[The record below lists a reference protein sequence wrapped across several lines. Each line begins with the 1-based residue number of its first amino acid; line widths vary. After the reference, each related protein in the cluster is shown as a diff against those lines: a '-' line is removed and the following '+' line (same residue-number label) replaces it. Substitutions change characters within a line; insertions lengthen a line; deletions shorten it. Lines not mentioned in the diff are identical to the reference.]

1 MIIGIPKEIMKDEN
15 RVAAIPE
22 TVQKLK
28 SSGFEVV
35 VEQGAGKQAYHADA
49 DYEKA
54 GARIESSAAGL
65 YQRADIILKVKEP
78 MVNRETGTHEID
90 LMKQGTILV
99 TFLHPAAPGNLP
111 MVHRLQGKNI
121 TAFTMDGIPRITR
134 AQRMDALSS
143 MSAVTG
149 YKSVLIAAMRL
160 PVIIPLMGTA
170 IGTLKPARFLIVGC
184 GVVGLQAIAT
194 AKRLGAQ
201 VTAVDIRPN
210 AREEAASLGASV
222 AGFDVPG
229 DLALGEGGYARAL
242 PESWLLRERE
252 ALQPLLEK
260 TDAVILSA
268 LVPGEEA
275 PIVITR
281 EMMAAMK
288 PGSVIVDVAIDQG
301 GNCQATVPGEETWAD
316 GRYVCGIKNIP
327 GSVASHSSWL
337 YAHNIL
343 HFVNHVFPG
352 GKRNIDRND
361 EIVKSSLVTVGGEI
375 VHKGVIKALAGRSMA

>member
-1 MIIGIPKEIMKDEN
+1 
-15 RVAAIPE
+15 
-22 TVQKLK
+22 
-28 SSGFEVV
+28 
-35 VEQGAGKQAYHADA
+35 
-49 DYEKA
+49 
-54 GARIESSAAGL
+54 
-65 YQRADIILKVKEP
+65 
-78 MVNRETGTHEID
+78 
-90 LMKQGTILV
+90 
-99 TFLHPAAPGNLP
+99 
-111 MVHRLQGKNI
+111 
-121 TAFTMDGIPRITR
+121 
-134 AQRMDALSS
+134 
-143 MSAVTG
+143 
-149 YKSVLIAAMRL
+149 MRL

-337 YAHNIL
+337 YAHNIF

-352 GKRNIDRND
+352 GNRNIDRND